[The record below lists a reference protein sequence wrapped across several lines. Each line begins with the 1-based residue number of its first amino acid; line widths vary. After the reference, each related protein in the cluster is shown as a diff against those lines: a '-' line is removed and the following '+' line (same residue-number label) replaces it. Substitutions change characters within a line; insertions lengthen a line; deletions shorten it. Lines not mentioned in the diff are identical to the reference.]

1 MGPELF
7 GVGAAEAVL
16 VFVIALV
23 LVGPQRFPDLARQGG
38 RWYRI
43 ARRYTADITKDVR
56 SAIDEIEEE
65 VRAET
70 DDLKIVRELGE
81 DMEAQLKETSSDLDK
96 IGAETQQAAEVT
108 PTTSATTETPATP
121 APSTAATPST
131 VPTPS
136 QDVTGEDPPSPYR
149 ISAAPIIAPA
159 STSNTPSSDGA
170 AAGANEPEAV
180 AEESPT
186 TSPGTTE
193 S

>member
-43 ARRYTADITKDVR
+43 ARRYTAEITKDVR

-65 VRAET
+65 VRTET
-70 DDLKIVRELGE
+70 EDLKIVRELGE
-81 DMEAQLKETSSDLDK
+81 DMETQFKETSADLDA
-96 IGAETQQAAEVT
+96 IGAETRDAAEVAPATNST
-108 PTTSATTETPATP
+108 PATTSADATPADGSSPYRHSAAPAISSAAETP
-121 APSTAATPST
+121 APSSDT
-131 VPTPS
+131 V
-136 QDVTGEDPPSPYR
+136 
-149 ISAAPIIAPA
+149 
-159 STSNTPSSDGA
+159 
-170 AAGANEPEAV
+170 AAGESEAV

-186 TSPGTTE
+186 TPPATTE

>member
-7 GVGAAEAVL
+7 GVGAAEAAL

-23 LVGPQRFPDLARQGG
+23 LVGPQRFPDLARQSG

-70 DDLKIVRELGE
+70 EDLKVVRELGE
-81 DMEAQLKETSSDLDK
+81 DMETQLKETSADLDA
-96 IGAETQQAAEVT
+96 IGDETKDAAEVA
-108 PTTSATTETPATP
+108 PTTNSTP
-121 APSTAATPST
+121 APTSTAPAPEEP
-131 VPTPS
+131 V
-136 QDVTGEDPPSPYR
+136 SPYR
-149 ISAAPIIAPA
+149 QSAAPVVSSAA
-159 STSNTPSSDGA
+159 SPPS
-170 AAGANEPEAV
+170 EAV
-180 AEESPT
+180 AASDSAAVADESPT
-186 TSPGTTE
+186 TPPAATE